1 MITRQELE
9 GKWTEVK
16 GRIQEKWG
24 ALTDDE
30 LQQVRGNTNALVGVI
45 EQKTGESRRAIE
57 EFLDKAIAEGAS
69 AVSGALDSAREF
81 AGKASEK
88 VREQY
93 DDVSE
98 SVRAGY
104 EEAEQMVRQKPVE
117 SVAVAFGAGIVTG
130 VLVGLLL
137 HSSR

>member
-1 MITRQELE
+1 MVTRQELE
-9 GKWTEVK
+9 GKWNEVK

-30 LQQVRGNTNALVGVI
+30 LQRVRGNTTALVGVI

-57 EFLDKAIAEGAS
+57 EFLDKAVADGAS
-69 AVSGALDSAREF
+69 AVSGALESAREF

-88 VREQY
+88 VRGQY
-93 DDVSE
+93 DDVAE

-117 SVAVAFGAGIVTG
+117 TVAVAFGAGIVTG